1 MSIFN
6 LFKRAEETQENGKKH
21 DFDST
26 FYNMKVKQLPPNF
39 AQSLMDL

>member
-6 LFKRAEETQENGKKH
+6 LFKRAEEAPQNCKKP

-26 FYNMKVKQLPPNF
+26 FYSMRVKQLPTNF
-39 AQSLMDL
+39 AQSVMDF

>member
-6 LFKRAEETQENGKKH
+6 LFKRAEDTQPNSKKP

-39 AQSLMDL
+39 AQSVMDL